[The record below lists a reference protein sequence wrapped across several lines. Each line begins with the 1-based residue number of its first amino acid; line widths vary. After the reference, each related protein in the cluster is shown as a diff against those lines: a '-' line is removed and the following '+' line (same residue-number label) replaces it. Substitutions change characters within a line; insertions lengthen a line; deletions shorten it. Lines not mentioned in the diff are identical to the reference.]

1 MPDLCSNGTLDK
13 SIPMVPNPLSTN
25 GDDDK
30 PAKLE
35 AETSHET
42 VEGHYMMPN
51 MGSNVSPNTN
61 SKQCDGLDKSQSKVR
76 YIAILLYSYVI
87 T

>member
-1 MPDLCSNGTLDK
+1 MIYSNGTLDK

-25 GDDDK
+25 NDDVK

-42 VEGHYMMPN
+42 VEVHYMMPN
-51 MGSNVSPNTN
+51 IGSNVGSNTN
-61 SKQCDGLDKSQSKVR
+61 SKQCGVLDKSPSKVR
-76 YIAILLYSYVI
+76 VISLLAIS
-87 T
+87 